1 MKSDAITV
9 TTALIVAFALFVIY
23 TRFKNWL
30 DSNVPIFFYVI
41 LIAFMKSVDG
51 TVPLWLML
59 TAFALGLV
67 LRFEFMNVT
76 FAPHGRL
83 TFATPYWAW
92 NPHAVLPPSLYQEAT
107 LRLNTASSSV
117 RPLDSMSSRIN
128 CKSAGETEDSHLWPS
143 RRWRF
148 MAGRKKRRSFTGT

>member
-1 MKSDAITV
+1 MGLQSDASSV

-41 LIAFMKSVDG
+41 LIAFMTSGFVDSSI
-51 TVPLWLML
+51 PLWLML

-76 FAPHGRL
+76 FARVVKVFEL
-83 TFATPYWAW
+83 C
-92 NPHAVLPPSLYQEAT
+92 SLGAIIYFCVQMI
-107 LRLNTASSSV
+107 LS
-117 RPLDSMSSRIN
+117 
-128 CKSAGETEDSHLWPS
+128 
-143 RRWRF
+143 
-148 MAGRKKRRSFTGT
+148 

>member
-1 MKSDAITV
+1 MRTDALTV

-41 LIAFMKSVDG
+41 LIAYMESVDG

-76 FAPHGRL
+76 FARVVKVFELCALGAIIY
-83 TFATPYWAW
+83 F
-92 NPHAVLPPSLYQEAT
+92 
-107 LRLNTASSSV
+107 SV
-117 RPLDSMSSRIN
+117 QMIL
-128 CKSAGETEDSHLWPS
+128 A
-143 RRWRF
+143 
-148 MAGRKKRRSFTGT
+148 

>member
-1 MKSDAITV
+1 MNSDALTV

-23 TRFKNWL
+23 TRLKNWL

-41 LIAFMKSVDG
+41 LIAYMKSVEG

-76 FAPHGRL
+76 FA
-83 TFATPYWAW
+83 
-92 NPHAVLPPSLYQEAT
+92 
-107 LRLNTASSSV
+107 
-117 RPLDSMSSRIN
+117 RIVKVFEL
-128 CKSAGETEDSHLWPS
+128 CALGAIIYFCVEMIL
-143 RRWRF
+143 
-148 MAGRKKRRSFTGT
+148 A

>member
-1 MKSDAITV
+1 MGSDALNV

-41 LIAFMKSVDG
+41 LIAYMKSIDG
-51 TVPLWLML
+51 NVPLWLML

-76 FAPHGRL
+76 FARIVKVFEL
-83 TFATPYWAW
+83 CALVAIIY
-92 NPHAVLPPSLYQEAT
+92 LC
-107 LRLNTASSSV
+107 V
-117 RPLDSMSSRIN
+117 RMILFD
-128 CKSAGETEDSHLWPS
+128 
-143 RRWRF
+143 
-148 MAGRKKRRSFTGT
+148 

>member
-1 MKSDAITV
+1 MKTDALTV

-41 LIAFMKSVDG
+41 LIAYVKSVDG

-76 FAPHGRL
+76 FARVVKVFELCALGAIIYFCVQMIL
-83 TFATPYWAW
+83 A
-92 NPHAVLPPSLYQEAT
+92 
-107 LRLNTASSSV
+107 
-117 RPLDSMSSRIN
+117 
-128 CKSAGETEDSHLWPS
+128 
-143 RRWRF
+143 
-148 MAGRKKRRSFTGT
+148 

>member
-1 MKSDAITV
+1 MGLKSDALTV

-23 TRFKNWL
+23 TRLKNWL

-59 TAFALGLV
+59 AAFALGLV

-76 FAPHGRL
+76 FARVVKVFELCALGAIIYFCVQMIL
-83 TFATPYWAW
+83 
-92 NPHAVLPPSLYQEAT
+92 
-107 LRLNTASSSV
+107 
-117 RPLDSMSSRIN
+117 
-128 CKSAGETEDSHLWPS
+128 G
-143 RRWRF
+143 
-148 MAGRKKRRSFTGT
+148 

>member
-1 MKSDAITV
+1 MGLKSDALTV

-59 TAFALGLV
+59 AAFALGLV

-76 FAPHGRL
+76 FARVVKVFELCALGAIIYFCVQMIL
-83 TFATPYWAW
+83 
-92 NPHAVLPPSLYQEAT
+92 
-107 LRLNTASSSV
+107 
-117 RPLDSMSSRIN
+117 
-128 CKSAGETEDSHLWPS
+128 G
-143 RRWRF
+143 
-148 MAGRKKRRSFTGT
+148 

>member
-1 MKSDAITV
+1 MTTDALNV

-41 LIAFMKSVDG
+41 LIAYMKAVEG

-59 TAFALGLV
+59 TAFALALV

-76 FAPHGRL
+76 FA
-83 TFATPYWAW
+83 
-92 NPHAVLPPSLYQEAT
+92 
-107 LRLNTASSSV
+107 
-117 RPLDSMSSRIN
+117 RIVKVVEL
-128 CKSAGETEDSHLWPS
+128 CALGAIIYFCVQMIL
-143 RRWRF
+143 
-148 MAGRKKRRSFTGT
+148 A

>member
-76 FAPHGRL
+76 FARVVKVFELCALGAIIYFCVQMIL
-83 TFATPYWAW
+83 A
-92 NPHAVLPPSLYQEAT
+92 
-107 LRLNTASSSV
+107 
-117 RPLDSMSSRIN
+117 
-128 CKSAGETEDSHLWPS
+128 
-143 RRWRF
+143 
-148 MAGRKKRRSFTGT
+148 